1 MDMIHKIFWAAG
13 KTKSQQM
20 PTAVH
25 SQGEKTYTG
34 VHVLQTG

>member
-20 PTAVH
+20 PTAVRF
-25 SQGEKTYTG
+25 QGGKTYTG
-34 VHVLQTG
+34 VRVLQIG